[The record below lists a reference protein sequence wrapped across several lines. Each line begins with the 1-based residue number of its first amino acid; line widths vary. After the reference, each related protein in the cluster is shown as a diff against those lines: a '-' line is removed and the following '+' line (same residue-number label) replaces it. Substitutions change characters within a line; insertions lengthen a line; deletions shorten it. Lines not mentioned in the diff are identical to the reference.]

1 MAAKIS
7 DVAAGLRQALKA
19 IQGLRVV
26 EYLPDQV
33 NPPTAVM
40 SITDV
45 TFHRAFS
52 GGDPVYQFV
61 VTLIVARTSDRIAQ
75 DRLDAYASFDGPQSV
90 RAAIEADQTLD
101 GACQSLVVDRV
112 GNIQTVTLAD
122 NVNYLAVDFT
132 VIVHA

>member
-1 MAAKIS
+1 MAATIS
-7 DVAAGLRQALKA
+7 ACAAGLREQLRR
-19 IQGLRVV
+19 IPGLRVV
-26 EYLPDQV
+26 DYLPDQV
-33 NPPTAVM
+33 NPPMAVL

-61 VTLIVARTSDRIAQ
+61 VTLIVARASERVAQ
-75 DRLDAYASFDGPQSV
+75 DRLDAFTSFDGAQSV
-90 RAAIEADQTLD
+90 RAAIEADQTLG
-101 GACQSLVVDRV
+101 GACQTSVVDRA

-132 VIVHA
+132 VIVHG